1 MYEIDICVVAWGK
14 RGVVAK
20 CVTEKM
26 TFKVKVSQLVS
37 KHTQG
42 VRRSCNRSQIM
53 GTNGE
58 RGDVLSMLCIVK

>member
-1 MYEIDICVVAWGK
+1 MVAWGK

-26 TFKVKVSQLVS
+26 TFKVKVSQLGS

-42 VRRSCNRSQIM
+42 VRRSCNQSQILE
-53 GTNGE
+53 TNG
-58 RGDVLSMLCIVK
+58 GSGGCVIYVMHCQIITQH